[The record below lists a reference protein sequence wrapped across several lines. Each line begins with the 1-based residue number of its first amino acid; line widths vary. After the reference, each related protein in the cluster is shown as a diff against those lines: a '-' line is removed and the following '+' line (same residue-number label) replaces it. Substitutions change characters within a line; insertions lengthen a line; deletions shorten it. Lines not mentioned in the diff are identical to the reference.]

1 MDWGFGG
8 DACSKS
14 YIRKEK
20 KKKQQKC
27 SRSARRRSKS
37 QEKFTRYF
45 TYGAE
50 LVVDD
55 PLPHG
60 FNLARG
66 FRHLLRRLFPHLP
79 LRFLSLL
86 FTRFVFLFSFFF
98 SSSFLLSRCKIAIGE
113 SQPASSYIGGLV
125 CFRSSMNS
133 EIRLVSG

>member
-20 KKKQQKC
+20 KKKQQKS

-86 FTRFVFLFSFFF
+86 FTRSVFLLSFFF
-98 SSSFLLSRCKIAIGE
+98 RALFFSLVAKLQLEK
-113 SQPASSYIGGLV
+113 ASLPLV
-125 CFRSSMNS
+125 IS
-133 EIRLVSG
+133 EDLFVSGPR